1 MTRKFPRAPWLH
13 RVIFWPFFQPSQI
26 LGIGIP
32 EQEDESLKRVNT
44 FYPDSWPTERT
55 MLVGLAF
62 VGAISLAFGG
72 IHFLVFPWLVVFPS
86 YTAVTFWVVA
96 SASITVA
103 PITLFLSFVIRL
115 NWKRHAPS
123 PYLFDTILGAQLG
136 IYIFCRLALLI
147 LPFPTLTSLSVT
159 TAYYDVHWAS
169 SIPHI

>member
-13 RVIFWPFFQPSQI
+13 RVIFWPFFQPSHI

-32 EQEDESLKRVNT
+32 EQEYESLKRVNT

-55 MLVGLAF
+55 RLVGLAF
-62 VGAISLAFGG
+62 VGAIALGFGG

-86 YTAVTFWVVA
+86 YTTVTFWVVT
-96 SASITVA
+96 SVSIVVV

-123 PYLFDTILGAQLG
+123 PHFFDTILGAQLG

-147 LPFPTLTSLSVT
+147 LPFPTLSSLPPA
-159 TAYYDVHWAS
+159 AYYVVHWTS
-169 SIPHI
+169 SIPHV